1 MPTSQSATAETS
13 DVRPAGRGGHRGK
26 YVIAALAALGLIGA
40 GGGWLYHRQTQKRA
54 IAFWGSD
61 AAALIVSAPEV
72 EVAQLVAGDSPP
84 DATADTVAW
93 AGKQWQRVARAD
105 ATRAAGMPHLRR
117 RLVQDDSFDWSAT
130 PADHDLVWQYALR
143 FSDRGKRATVL
154 FDADC
159 QWAALAETGA
169 TVCVAPLARG
179 LRTVLPGFFPVRGAD
194 FPGRPR

>member
-1 MPTSQSATAETS
+1 MPTSHPETAETS
-13 DVRPAGRGGHRGK
+13 DIRPPGRGGHRGK

-72 EVAQLVAGDSPP
+72 QIAQLVADEPLP

-93 AGKQWQRVARAD
+93 AGRQWQRVARID
-105 ATRAAGMPHLRR
+105 ATRAPGMPHLRR

-130 PADHDLVWQYALR
+130 PASHDLVWQYALR
-143 FSDRGKRATVL
+143 FSDRGKQATVL

-159 QWAALAETGA
+159 QWAALVETGA
-169 TVCVAPLARG
+169 TASVGPLARG
-179 LRTVLPGFFPVRGAD
+179 LKTVLPGFFED
-194 FPGRPR
+194 RPQ